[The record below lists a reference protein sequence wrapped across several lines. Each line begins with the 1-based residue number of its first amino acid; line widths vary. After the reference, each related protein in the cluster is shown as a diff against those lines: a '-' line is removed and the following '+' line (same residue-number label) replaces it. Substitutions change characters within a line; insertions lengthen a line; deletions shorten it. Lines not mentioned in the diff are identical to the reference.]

1 MESEVFMWIPE
12 PIASILCDRD
22 PSFVPYIYTNKNGQR
37 RVLVQ
42 LLKAQYG
49 CVESARLWYEHIKK
63 ALIEQNFDINP
74 FDPCI
79 FQRKSGDAWTYI
91 TLYVDDIMIVSDE
104 IRLVDEV
111 IEKVKS
117 AKPDEAVLAITTHV
131 KSWLS
136 NKSRELFIDSD
147 RLNTVLIVGVNGT
160 GKTTS
165 TAKLA
170 NRLTKSGSKV
180 LLAAA
185 DTFRAAATEQL
196 QTWAGR
202 IPVEIV
208 TGEINSDAASVA
220 FSATTKA
227 KAENFNYLLIDTAG
241 RLHTKQDLMDELGKV
256 VRVISKQSPV
266 DEILLVIDATTGQNG
281 INQAKIFIEAVGV
294 TGFIITKLDGSAK
307 GGIALAIEKQT
318 GLPIKF
324 VGSGEAIADLAPF
337 EPGSYIESLFN

>member
-1 MESEVFMWIPE
+1 MSLFKRLFTALRTGSVSSDEWDQIRSTL
-12 PIASILCDRD
+12 IASDLGA
-22 PSFVPYIYTNKNGQR
+22 K
-37 RVLVQ
+37 
-42 LLKAQYG
+42 
-49 CVESARLWYEHIKK
+49 
-63 ALIEQNFDINP
+63 
-74 FDPCI
+74 
-79 FQRKSGDAWTYI
+79 
-91 TLYVDDIMIVSDE
+91 
-104 IRLVDEV
+104 LVDEV

-117 AKPDEAVLAITTHV
+117 AKPDDAVLAITTHV

-136 NKSRELFIDSD
+136 NKSRELFIDPD

-208 TGEINSDAASVA
+208 TGEINSDPASVA
-220 FSATTKA
+220 FSAATKA

-324 VGSGEAIADLAPF
+324 VGTGEAITDLDDFDSEAYIAGLF
-337 EPGSYIESLFN
+337 E

>member
-1 MESEVFMWIPE
+1 MSLFKRLFTALRTGSVSSDEWDQIRSTL
-12 PIASILCDRD
+12 IASDLG
-22 PSFVPYIYTNKNGQR
+22 VK
-37 RVLVQ
+37 
-42 LLKAQYG
+42 
-49 CVESARLWYEHIKK
+49 
-63 ALIEQNFDINP
+63 
-74 FDPCI
+74 
-79 FQRKSGDAWTYI
+79 
-91 TLYVDDIMIVSDE
+91 
-104 IRLVDEV
+104 LVDEV

-117 AKPDEAVLAITTHV
+117 AKPDDAVLAITTHV

-147 RLNTVLIVGVNGT
+147 RLNTVLIVGINGT

-170 NRLTKSGSKV
+170 NKLTKSGSKV

-208 TGEINSDAASVA
+208 TGEINSDPASVA
-220 FSATTKA
+220 FSAATKA

>member
-1 MESEVFMWIPE
+1 MSLFKRLFTALRTGSVSSDEWDQIRSTL
-12 PIASILCDRD
+12 IASDLG
-22 PSFVPYIYTNKNGQR
+22 VK
-37 RVLVQ
+37 
-42 LLKAQYG
+42 
-49 CVESARLWYEHIKK
+49 
-63 ALIEQNFDINP
+63 
-74 FDPCI
+74 
-79 FQRKSGDAWTYI
+79 
-91 TLYVDDIMIVSDE
+91 
-104 IRLVDEV
+104 LVDEV

-117 AKPDEAVLAITTHV
+117 AKPDDSVLAITAHV

-170 NRLTKSGSKV
+170 NKLTKSGSKV

-208 TGEINSDAASVA
+208 TGEINSDPASVA
-220 FSATTKA
+220 FSAATKA

-266 DEILLVIDATTGQNG
+266 DEILLIIDATTGQNG

-324 VGSGEAIADLAPF
+324 VGTGEAITDLDDFDPEAYIAGLF
-337 EPGSYIESLFN
+337 E

>member
-1 MESEVFMWIPE
+1 MSLF
-12 PIASILCDRD
+12 
-22 PSFVPYIYTNKNGQR
+22 K
-37 RVLVQ
+37 
-42 LLKAQYG
+42 
-49 CVESARLWYEHIKK
+49 RLFT
-63 ALIEQNFDINP
+63 AL
-74 FDPCI
+74 
-79 FQRKSGDAWTYI
+79 RTGS
-91 TLYVDDIMIVSDE
+91 VSSDE
-104 IRLVDEV
+104 WDQIRSTLISTDLGVKLVDEV

-117 AKPDEAVLAITTHV
+117 AKPDDSVLAITAHV

-136 NKSRELFIDSD
+136 NKSRELFLDSD

-208 TGEINSDAASVA
+208 TGEINSDPASVA
-220 FSATTKA
+220 FSAATKA

-324 VGSGEAIADLAPF
+324 VGIGEAITDLDDFDPEAYIAGLF
-337 EPGSYIESLFN
+337 E

>member
-1 MESEVFMWIPE
+1 MSLFKRLFTALRTGSVSSDEWDQIRSTL
-12 PIASILCDRD
+12 IASDLG
-22 PSFVPYIYTNKNGQR
+22 VK
-37 RVLVQ
+37 
-42 LLKAQYG
+42 
-49 CVESARLWYEHIKK
+49 
-63 ALIEQNFDINP
+63 
-74 FDPCI
+74 
-79 FQRKSGDAWTYI
+79 
-91 TLYVDDIMIVSDE
+91 
-104 IRLVDEV
+104 LVDEV

-117 AKPDEAVLAITTHV
+117 AKPDDAVLAITTHV

-208 TGEINSDAASVA
+208 TGEINSDPASVA
-220 FSATTKA
+220 FSAATKA

>member
-1 MESEVFMWIPE
+1 MSLFKRLFTALRTGSVSSDEWDQIRSTL
-12 PIASILCDRD
+12 IASDLGA
-22 PSFVPYIYTNKNGQR
+22 K
-37 RVLVQ
+37 
-42 LLKAQYG
+42 
-49 CVESARLWYEHIKK
+49 
-63 ALIEQNFDINP
+63 
-74 FDPCI
+74 
-79 FQRKSGDAWTYI
+79 
-91 TLYVDDIMIVSDE
+91 
-104 IRLVDEV
+104 LVDEV

-117 AKPDEAVLAITTHV
+117 AKPDDAVLAITTHV
-131 KSWLS
+131 KRWLS

-147 RLNTVLIVGVNGT
+147 RLNTVLIIGVNGT

-170 NRLTKSGSKV
+170 NKLTKSGSKV

-208 TGEINSDAASVA
+208 TGEINSDPASVA
-220 FSATTKA
+220 FSAATKA

-256 VRVISKQSPV
+256 VRVITKQSPV

-324 VGSGEAIADLAPF
+324 VGTGEAITDLDDFDSEAYIAGLF
-337 EPGSYIESLFN
+337 E

>member
-1 MESEVFMWIPE
+1 MSLFKRLFTALRSGSVSSDEWDQIRSTL
-12 PIASILCDRD
+12 IASDLG
-22 PSFVPYIYTNKNGQR
+22 VK
-37 RVLVQ
+37 
-42 LLKAQYG
+42 
-49 CVESARLWYEHIKK
+49 
-63 ALIEQNFDINP
+63 
-74 FDPCI
+74 
-79 FQRKSGDAWTYI
+79 
-91 TLYVDDIMIVSDE
+91 
-104 IRLVDEV
+104 LVDEV

-117 AKPDEAVLAITTHV
+117 AKPDDAVLAITTHV

-170 NRLTKSGSKV
+170 KRLTKSGSKV

-208 TGEINSDAASVA
+208 TGEINSDPASVV
-220 FSATTKA
+220 FSAVTKA
-227 KAENFNYLLIDTAG
+227 KTEDLNYLVIDTAG

-324 VGSGEAIADLAPF
+324 VGTGEVITDLDDFDPEAYIAGLF
-337 EPGSYIESLFN
+337 E